1 VTVLSLRA
9 VNRATL
15 DRQLLLDR
23 ASMTVPRAI
32 ERLVGMQAQAPFPP
46 YTGLWTRLAGFR
58 PDDLA
63 RLLLDR
69 GVVRIALMRGTVH
82 LVTADDCL
90 ALRPVLQPV
99 FDRAL
104 QGAYGRQLAG
114 LDLDELARFG
124 RKLVEQRPLDT
135 AELGRLLDERFPGRD
150 RHALSNAVRSTLP
163 LVQLPPRAVWGRS
176 GRTTVTTAQ
185 AWLGRP
191 LDTTTA
197 PDRLVLRYLAGF
209 GPASVADMQKWSG
222 LTRLREVFDRLGPQ
236 LRQYRDEKGTQLY
249 DLPDARRPDPDTPA
263 PVRFLP
269 EFDNLLLAYAD
280 GSRVMAAAHRPVL
293 FTVNG
298 IIRASVLV
306 DGVTR
311 AVWKVTRAK
320 RAATLEVAPLDRLT
334 ARVRSEIESEGARLL
349 AFVAAEADSHDIRFA
364 PTG

>member
-1 VTVLSLRA
+1 
-9 VNRATL
+9 
-15 DRQLLLDR
+15 
-23 ASMTVPRAI
+23 
-32 ERLVGMQAQAPFPP
+32 
-46 YTGLWTRLAGFR
+46 
-58 PDDLA
+58 
-63 RLLLDR
+63 
-69 GVVRIALMRGTVH
+69 
-82 LVTADDCL
+82 
-90 ALRPVLQPV
+90 
-99 FDRAL
+99 
-104 QGAYGRQLAG
+104 
-114 LDLDELARFG
+114 
-124 RKLVEQRPLDT
+124 
-135 AELGRLLDERFPGRD
+135 
-150 RHALSNAVRSTLP
+150 
-163 LVQLPPRAVWGRS
+163 
-176 GRTTVTTAQ
+176 
-185 AWLGRP
+185 LGRP